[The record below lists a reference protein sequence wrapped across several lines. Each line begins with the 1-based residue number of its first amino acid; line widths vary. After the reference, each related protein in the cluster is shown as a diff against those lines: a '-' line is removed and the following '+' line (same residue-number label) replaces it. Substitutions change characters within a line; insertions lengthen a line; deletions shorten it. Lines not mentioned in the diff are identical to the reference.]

1 MLTNLHQTVD
11 KSKNPATTEPR
22 FGISV
27 AMPQDSRA
35 RRHEKR
41 RRAKKNA
48 LFAQKRAAEHAE
60 ADKPKTPAKKAT

>member
-1 MLTNLHQTVD
+1 
-11 KSKNPATTEPR
+11 
-22 FGISV
+22 
-27 AMPQDSRA
+27 MPQDSRA

>member
-1 MLTNLHQTVD
+1 MARA
-11 KSKNPATTEPR
+11 SSPASRDNGARIEYER
-22 FGISV
+22 R
-27 AMPQDSRA
+27 AMPQDPRA